1 MGWLHTP
8 TRFYCQKTIFRHFPI
23 KIPIKTSHG
32 WQRGIYGSINLK
44 KFMKP
49 SFAQPKNISE
59 DQTSNPN
66 FFFLNQANVYAYA
79 YATMTWESTLRYLNT
94 LAKSDLYGELS
105 FPSVNYFCAGIRDSC
120 WRRSKPLNWLSYS
133 WCSWSW
139 LVLRTGHTLSTLPC

>member
-1 MGWLHTP
+1 M
-8 TRFYCQKTIFRHFPI
+8 FATIGHLWPDGQMAINGHFPI

-66 FFFLNQANVYAYA
+66 FFFF
-79 YATMTWESTLRYLNT
+79 EP
-94 LAKSDLYGELS
+94 G
-105 FPSVNYFCAGIRDSC
+105 
-120 WRRSKPLNWLSYS
+120 
-133 WCSWSW
+133 
-139 LVLRTGHTLSTLPC
+139 